1 MKGQTVN
8 ADKRKRVLFLCIG
21 NACRSQMAEAFARTY
36 GADVLIPASAG
47 LSPAMK
53 IATDTLKAMADKNI
67 DLRDQFPKALRHLGR
82 SEFDLVVN
90 LSGSSVPEDLASRT
104 KVLEWE
110 VDDPVFMKYD
120 QHCEIRDQ
128 IEKLVMSLIIDLR
141 QQSAP
146 TRLRGQGSGH
156 LDV

>member
-1 MKGQTVN
+1 MKGQTVI
-8 ADKRKRVLFLCIG
+8 AETRKRVLFLCIG

-36 GADVLIPASAG
+36 GADILIPASAG

-120 QHCEIRDQ
+120 QHCEIRDE

-141 QQSAP
+141 QQAAP
-146 TRLRGQGSGH
+146 SRLRGQGSGH
-156 LDV
+156 LEV

>member
-1 MKGQTVN
+1 MKGQTVI
-8 ADKRKRVLFLCIG
+8 AEKRKRVLFLCIG

-36 GADVLIPASAG
+36 GADILIAASAG
-47 LSPAMK
+47 LAPAMK
-53 IATDTLKAMADKNI
+53 IAPDTLKAMAGKNI
-67 DLRDQFPKALRHLGR
+67 DLRDQFPKSLRHLGR

-90 LSGSSVPEDLASRT
+90 LSGSSIPEDLASRT
-104 KVLEWE
+104 KILEWE
-110 VDDPVFMKYD
+110 IDDPVFMKYD

-146 TRLRGQGSGH
+146 TRLRGQGSGR
-156 LDV
+156 LEV

>member
-1 MKGQTVN
+1 MKGQIAN
-8 ADKRKRVLFLCIG
+8 AETRKRVLFLCIG

-36 GADVLIPASAG
+36 GADILIPASAG

-120 QHCEIRDQ
+120 QHCEIRDE

-141 QQSAP
+141 QQAAP
-146 TRLRGQGSGH
+146 SRLRGQGSGH